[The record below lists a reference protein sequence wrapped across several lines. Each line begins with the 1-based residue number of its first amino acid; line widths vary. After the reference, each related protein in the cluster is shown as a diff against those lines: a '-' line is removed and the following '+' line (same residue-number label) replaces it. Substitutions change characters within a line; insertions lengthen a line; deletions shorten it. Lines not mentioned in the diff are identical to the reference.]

1 MKETSSI
8 VVLSSYGNFEPRY
21 IAIHPCWTR
30 NDSRD
35 GQEIM
40 PIFKIN
46 WDNPVCDQD
55 SEIELRALSNGAIM
69 ILPAINYMWTR
80 MIYITCGYLSTVDIF
95 KVTTQVDHGN
105 YKPATL
111 WAPAGSSRPISF
123 FWSHRQRYTSESISN
138 SFHC

>member
-55 SEIELRALSNGAIM
+55 SEIGRCPLL
-69 ILPAINYMWTR
+69 LPVLNYIWIR
-80 MIYITCGYLSTVDIF
+80 MIYITCCCQSTVVIF
-95 KVTTQVDHGN
+95 QIRMQVD
-105 YKPATL
+105 YKSATL
-111 WAPAGSSRPISF
+111 WAPAGSR
-123 FWSHRQRYTSESISN
+123 SN
-138 SFHC
+138 QILLVSQTKI